1 MGWIQKCCET
11 YDNNLH
17 MVGKH
22 LEGQKTSLAPLFSTN
37 ATARIE
43 ITLSE
48 RGEFV
53 SASAINKNDCNTLIP
68 ITEDSASRT
77 STAVFPHPLC
87 DQLGYVALGHSSYPD
102 HAAYESK
109 YRAYM
114 AQLQRWVDSDYVH
127 FIVAAV
133 FDYCQRGGI
142 VEDLVKAGVVAVDKN
157 GILEKGK
164 INNEIYEK
172 CLVRWRVQKLGSIG
186 ECWLNND
193 LFTCYTGFCIEENHG
208 LDDALCY
215 ITGER
220 TTAAKKCPAGVL
232 RIASK
237 AKIISA
243 NDDKGFTYRG
253 RFTEPSEAFAVGAV
267 SSQKAHS
274 ALAWLSANQGISYGP
289 RTFIC
294 WNPKGKQVVPF
305 DADLAFIEDDNTEV
319 DYALTMPEYTQ
330 RLRKAIAGER
340 QALGD
345 NADIVIIA
353 MEAATTGRLSIT
365 YYSELASSDYLR
377 RLEDW
382 QLSCC
387 WYRAYTDK
395 TGTFRTVVS
404 SPSIKDIIRFS
415 YGTQQ
420 GDFVSADDNLM
431 KEHAQRILHCI
442 IDGAPLQ
449 YDIVHSIAMK
459 ASQRS
464 AYSADNYDRLL
475 SIACALIRKCRN
487 DLLKINNSKG
497 EEWTME
503 LDVTR
508 TDRSYLFGRLLA
520 VAEKVERSTYE
531 RDEKREPAALRL
543 QAAFAAHPMRTW
555 AILESSLVPYFAKL
569 KPGSRRY
576 YRDLIGEIVA
586 GLETLSDVQLNRPL
600 EDSYLLGY
608 YLQRR
613 DLNTRRSDNTK
624 IEESPLLES
633 EE

>member
-22 LEGQKTSLAPLFSTN
+22 LEGQRTSLAPLFST
-37 ATARIE
+37 TAKAQIE

-48 RGEFV
+48 RGQFV
-53 SASAINKNDCNTLIP
+53 SASAIDKNDCDTLIP
-68 ITEDSASRT
+68 VTEKSASRT
-77 STAVFPHPLC
+77 SSSVFPHPLC
-87 DQLGYVALGHSSYPD
+87 DQLGYIALGHSSYPGHD
-102 HAAYESK
+102 AYEPK

-133 FDYCQRGGI
+133 YIYCQRGGI
-142 VEDLVKAGVVAVDKN
+142 VEDLVKAGVVSVADN
-157 GILEKGK
+157 GILDKDK
-164 INNEIYEK
+164 INATDYEK
-172 CLVRWRVQKLGSIG
+172 CLIRWRVQKLGSIG

-193 LFTCYTGFCIEENHG
+193 LFRCYSGFYNEENHG
-208 LDDALCY
+208 ADDALCY

-220 TTAAKKCPAGVL
+220 VSAAKGYPKGVL
-232 RIASK
+232 RMAYG

-243 NDDKGFTYRG
+243 NDSSGFTYRG

-267 SSQKAHS
+267 NSQKAHS

-289 RTFIC
+289 RAFVC

-305 DADLAFIEDDNTEV
+305 DADLVFIEDDNMEV

-340 QALGD
+340 QTLGD
-345 NADIVIIA
+345 NADIVILA

-365 YYSELASSDYLR
+365 YYSELASSDYLK

-387 WYRAYTDK
+387 WYRGYKDK
-395 TGTFRTVVS
+395 AGAFHTVVS

-420 GDFVSADDNLM
+420 GDFVSVDDNLM

-442 IDGAPLQ
+442 IDGAPLP

-464 AYSADNYDRLL
+464 AYSAGNYNRLL
-475 SIACALIRKCRN
+475 SIACALIRKRRN
-487 DLLKINNSKG
+487 DQTNKYMNKG

-520 VAEKVERSTYE
+520 VAEKAERSTYE
-531 RDEKREPAALRL
+531 RDEGREPAALRL

-555 AILESSLVPYFAKL
+555 AILERSLVPYFAKL

-586 GLETLSDVQLNRPL
+586 GLETLPDVQLNRPL

-613 DLNTRRSDNTK
+613 DLNTRRSDNTE
-624 IEESPLLES
+624 IEEAS
-633 EE
+633 EPVINE